1 MYLLHACVPFEPFQ
15 RRKAPSA
22 CCRHRSHSQPT
33 RATRHGERKQNYKQG
48 ELSLSQF
55 NSALQGVSTLLTK
68 RTATSVDSSSKR
80 QGDTAEFHS
89 KSQHKIAIATDDARC
104 WSTSKQNMTYGN
116 CWAGPGV
123 NRCPARVTGI
133 ALRSAR
139 EPHSGTRN
147 LAARAL
153 QGE

>member
-1 MYLLHACVPFEPFQ
+1 MLFGIAKPPRLAPTIDRMRSQREPPGTERERKENYKIGRAFPTAVPFSPTGRLHAFDE
-15 RRKAPSA
+15 
-22 CCRHRSHSQPT
+22 
-33 RATRHGERKQNYKQG
+33 
-48 ELSLSQF
+48 
-55 NSALQGVSTLLTK
+55 

-80 QGDTAEFHS
+80 LGKPPNFAA
-89 KSQHKIAIATDDARC
+89 KVNAKIAIATDDARC
-104 WSTSKQNMTYGN
+104 RSTSKQNMTYN
-116 CWAGPGV
+116 HCWAGPDV

-153 QGE
+153 QGEWSR